1 MNQPRIFSS
10 INRDIVR
17 VPHVEA
23 SEAERPFKEY
33 WDACTR
39 NIWLIAL
46 VTGGFAVIAA
56 GWSLL
61 QTPIYQARATLVI
74 ENQGPQGLEKDRPYN
89 PDNSPEY
96 FQTQFEL
103 LRSHHVLQRTA
114 HLLSVSDR
122 PEYQP
127 QPSAV
132 KNFLKEVLPKS
143 VQELW
148 QSQQNNGPQSSEE
161 NVEEAQLY
169 QFMQDIEIL
178 PLRGSKLAYVTAS
191 AIDPAFAALAANT
204 LVSVYIERNQELS
217 ANSKEQAAQWYT
229 THLKELREKVQA
241 SQEALYVFRAKHG
254 LLTGEERRSVAV
266 HTLAEL
272 NSQLVKTEMA
282 KAEAQSRFQ
291 QIQLVLNAAGNGT
304 KSLDWSK
311 LDSQTPVLSS
321 PLIQTLRA
329 QEITVSSQVA
339 QLSEKYGPLHPKLAH
354 MKAELHDL
362 QQRLQQEV
370 EKIYDSVKHQY
381 NMAVAQDQAV
391 KEAISKYS
399 VEKIRLENNEI
410 ELGMFEREV
419 ESNQHLYDIFLK
431 ATKESDVSAG
441 MRTNNIYLA
450 DPATPSSVPAKPKT
464 RLNIMLS
471 LMAGLMTG
479 VGLAIFLEGRNIKL
493 MAPADVERYIPDT
506 PLLGVVPLISGATTP
521 QKKLGHPIALT
532 PAGESFRIIRT
543 SVLLS
548 KPDTLPS
555 RVLITSPGENEGK
568 TILAVNLAIAMAQLE
583 GVRVLLVDVDFRKS
597 NPHPIYDVGTQGNPE
612 KGLAQLLRG
621 EASVSEVVYESIIPN
636 LSVIPRGDRPKN
648 PTELLYSKALSQLLD
663 WGLENN
669 YHVIIDCPPVLPFA
683 DAAVLAS
690 KVDGVLMVVCA
701 GETTREAC
709 RLAVQRT
716 TVSGG
721 KLLGIVMQ
729 KVRVPKSQYDYSAYQ
744 ENL

>member
-1 MNQPRIFSS
+1 MQRRSNLSS
-10 INRDIVR
+10 SRGEIVT
-17 VPHVEA
+17 VTPIAVN
-23 SEAERPFKEY
+23 EAENTFNEY
-33 WDACTR
+33 WDACKQH
-39 NIWLIAL
+39 IWLIAL
-46 VTGGFAVIAA
+46 VAACFVVSAAV
-56 GWSLL
+56 WSLL
-61 QTPIYQARATLVI
+61 QTPIYQSKATVVI
-74 ENQGPQGLEKDRPYN
+74 ENQGPEGLEKDKSNY

-96 FQTQFEL
+96 FQTHFEL
-103 LRSHHVLQRTA
+103 LKSHYVLQRTA
-114 HLLSVSDR
+114 HLLKLSDR
-122 PEYQP
+122 PEYQL
-127 QPSAV
+127 QSSAL
-132 KNFLKEVLPKS
+132 KDFLKK

-148 QSQQNNGPQSSEE
+148 QPKYNNGPQSA
-161 NVEEAQLY
+161 EEAEEGQLN
-169 QFMQDIEIL
+169 QFAQDIEIM
-178 PLRGSKLAYVTAS
+178 PLRGARLAYVTTS
-191 AIDPAFAALAANT
+191 SIDPAFAALVANT
-204 LVSVYIERNQELS
+204 LVSVYIARNQELS
-217 ANSKEQAAQWYT
+217 ANSKEQAAQWFT

-241 SQEALYVFRAKHG
+241 SEQALYVFRAKYG

-282 KAEAQSRFQ
+282 KAEAESRFQ
-291 QIQLVLNAAGNGT
+291 QIQLVLKAEGNGV

-311 LDSQTPVLSS
+311 LDSQTSVLSS

-329 QEITVSSQVA
+329 QEITVSSQLA

-354 MKAELHDL
+354 MKAELQDL
-362 QQRLQQEV
+362 QQRFQQEV

-381 NMAVAQDQAV
+381 NMAVAQDRAV
-391 KEAISKYS
+391 KEAISRYS
-399 VEKIRLENNEI
+399 TEKIRLENNEI
-410 ELGMFEREV
+410 ELGMLEREV
-419 ESNQHLYDIFLK
+419 ESNQHLYDVFLK

-471 LMAGLMTG
+471 LMSGLMAG
-479 VGLAIFLEGRNIKL
+479 IGLAIFLKGRNKKL
-493 MAPADVERYIPDT
+493 MAPADVERYIPNT
-506 PLLGVVPLISGATTP
+506 PLLGVVPLISGVTTP
-521 QKKLGHPIALT
+521 QNRLGHPTALT

-548 KPDTLPS
+548 KSDTLPS

-583 GVRVLLVDVDFRKS
+583 GARVLLIDVDFRKS
-597 NPHPIYDVGTQGNPE
+597 DPHPIYVVGTQANKP
-612 KGLAQLLRG
+612 KGLAHLLRG
-621 EASVSEVVYESIIPN
+621 EVNISEIVYESFVPN
-636 LSVIPRGDRPKN
+636 LSVIPCGDRPKN
-648 PTELLYSKALSQLLD
+648 PTELLYSKSLSQLLD

-669 YHVIIDCPPVLPFA
+669 YHLILDCPPVLPFA

-690 KVDGVLMVVCA
+690 KVDGVLLVVSA

-729 KVRVPKSQYDYSAYQ
+729 KVRINDSQYDYSAYQ
-744 ENL
+744 VNR

>member
-1 MNQPRIFSS
+1 MEQNRGFS
-10 INRDIVR
+10 NTKGEIVT
-17 VPHVEA
+17 VTPIAVNEA
-23 SEAERPFKEY
+23 ANTFNEY
-33 WDACTR
+33 GAACKHH
-39 NIWLIAL
+39 IWLIAL
-46 VTGGFAVIAA
+46 VAGCFAVTAA
-56 GWSLL
+56 VWSLL
-61 QTPIYQARATLVI
+61 LTPIYQAKATVVI
-74 ENQGPQGLEKDRPYN
+74 ENQGPEGLEKDKSNY

-96 FQTQFEL
+96 FQTHFEL
-103 LRSHHVLQRTA
+103 LKSHHVLQQTA
-114 HLLSVSDR
+114 HLLKLSDR

-132 KNFLKEVLPKS
+132 DNFLKKVLPS
-143 VQELW
+143 SIQDFW
-148 QSQQNNGPQSSEE
+148 QPKQNNGSQSA
-161 NVEEAQLY
+161 EEAEERQINL
-169 QFMQDIEIL
+169 FEHDIEIM
-178 PLRGSKLAYVTAS
+178 PLRGARLAYVTAS
-191 AIDPAFAALAANT
+191 SFDPVFAALAANT

-241 SQEALYVFRAKHG
+241 SQQALYLFRSKYG

-291 QIQLVLNAAGNGT
+291 QIHLVLNGEGKEAKN
-304 KSLDWSK
+304 LDWSK
-311 LDSQTPVLSS
+311 LDSQTPVLTS

-362 QQRLQQEV
+362 QQRFQQEV

-381 NMAVAQDQAV
+381 DMAVAEDRAV
-391 KEAISKYS
+391 KEAISRYS
-399 VEKIRLENNEI
+399 VDKIRLENNEI
-410 ELGMFEREV
+410 ELGMLEREA
-419 ESNQHLYDIFLK
+419 ESNQHLYDVFLK

-441 MRTNNIYLA
+441 MRTNSIYLA

-471 LMAGLMTG
+471 LMSGLMTG
-479 VGLAIFLEGRNIKL
+479 VGLAIFLEGRNKKL
-493 MAPADVERYIPDT
+493 MAPADVERYIPNI
-506 PLLGVVPLISGATTP
+506 PLLGVVPLISGPTTP
-521 QKKLGHPIALT
+521 QKTLVYPNALT
-532 PAGESFRIIRT
+532 PAAESFRIIRT

-548 KPDTLPS
+548 KPDCLPS

-583 GVRVLLVDVDFRKS
+583 GARVLLVDVDFRKLNS
-597 NPHPIYDVGTQGNPE
+597 HPIYDVGTQTNSL
-612 KGLAQLLRG
+612 KGLAHLLRG
-621 EASVSEVVYESIIPN
+621 EAGVSEVVHESFVPN
-636 LSVIPRGDRPKN
+636 LSVISRGDRPKN
-648 PTELLYSKALSQLLD
+648 PTELLYSKFLTELLD
-663 WGLENN
+663 WGLEHS
-669 YHVIIDCPPVLPFA
+669 YHVILDCPPVLPFA
-683 DAAVLAS
+683 DAAVMVS
-690 KVDGVLMVVCA
+690 KVDGVLLVVSA

-709 RLAVQRT
+709 RLAIQRT

-729 KVRVPKSQYDYSAYQ
+729 KARVTNSPYQYSAYQ
-744 ENL
+744 ENQ

>member
-1 MNQPRIFSS
+1 MKGRGSLSNS
-10 INRDIVR
+10 NGEIVT
-17 VPHVEA
+17 VTPIAVN
-23 SEAERPFKEY
+23 EAEHTFNEY
-33 WDACTR
+33 WNACR
-39 NIWLIAL
+39 QYIWLIAL
-46 VTGGFAVIAA
+46 VAGCFAVTAA
-56 GWSLL
+56 VWSLL
-61 QTPIYQARATLVI
+61 QTPIYQAKATVVI
-74 ENQGPQGLEKDRPYN
+74 ENQGPEGLEKDKLNY

-96 FQTQFEL
+96 FQTHFEL
-103 LRSHHVLQRTA
+103 LKSHHVLQRAA
-114 HLLSVSDR
+114 HLLRLSDR
-122 PEYQP
+122 PEYRP

-132 KNFLKEVLPKS
+132 KNFLNEVLPRS
-143 VQELW
+143 IQELW
-148 QSQQNNGPQSSEE
+148 QPKQNNEPQTAEQAEE
-161 NVEEAQLY
+161 GQLN
-169 QFMQDIEIL
+169 QFAQDIEIM
-178 PLRGSKLAYVTAS
+178 PFRGSRLAYVTAS
-191 AIDPAFAALAANT
+191 SIDPAFAALAANT

-229 THLKELREKVQA
+229 THLNELRKKVQD
-241 SQEALYVFRAKHG
+241 SQQALYLFRSKYG

-291 QIQLVLNAAGNGT
+291 QIQLVLNDERNGE
-304 KSLDWSK
+304 KSLAWSK

-339 QLSEKYGPLHPKLAH
+339 QLSEKYGPLHPKLAD

-381 NMAVAQDQAV
+381 NMAVAQDRAV
-391 KEAISKYS
+391 KEAISRYS
-399 VEKIRLENNEI
+399 TDKIRLENKGI
-410 ELGMFEREV
+410 ELGMLEREA

-450 DPATPSSVPAKPKT
+450 DSATPSSIPAKPKT

-471 LMAGLMTG
+471 LMSGLMAG
-479 VGLAIFLEGRNIKL
+479 VGLAIFLEGRNKKL
-493 MAPADVERYIPDT
+493 IVPADVERYIPNVS
-506 PLLGVVPLISGATTP
+506 LLGVVPLISGATTL
-521 QKKLGHPIALT
+521 QNKLGHPTALT

-543 SVLLS
+543 NVLLS

-555 RVLITSPGENEGK
+555 SVLITSPGENEGK

-583 GVRVLLVDVDFRKS
+583 GALVLLVDVDFRK
-597 NPHPIYDVGTQGNPE
+597 PDAHPIYTFGTQAHPP
-612 KGLAQLLRG
+612 KGFAHLLRG
-621 EASVSEVVYESIIPN
+621 EASISDVMYESFIPN
-636 LSVIPRGDRPKN
+636 LSIIPCGDRPTN

-669 YHVIIDCPPVLPFA
+669 YHLILDCPPVLPFA

-690 KVDGVLMVVCA
+690 KVDGVLLVVSA

-709 RLAVQRT
+709 RLAVQRM

-729 KVRVPKSQYDYSAYQ
+729 KVRVTKSQYDYSAYQ
-744 ENL
+744 ENR